1 MNSKNEIK
9 GVMLSLTLFAAVQSA
24 CAQVNADNDLPVP
37 KAIAVGEK
45 LSDSDSK
52 QMIHTARLFYAFWNT
67 GNPEFARAA
76 LAGDFKDN
84 TLPKGRP
91 QGITGVLSASKN
103 FRTAIPDLQCSI
115 EDLLINKDKV
125 VARLV
130 FTGHNT
136 GSFNGR
142 SPTGKPISFFA
153 IDILHVKEG
162 RIYEDWHLEDNLSFL
177 QQIDVIKL

>member
-9 GVMLSLTLFAAVQSA
+9 GVMLSVTLFAAIQSA
-24 CAQVNADNDLPVP
+24 CSQVNADNDLPVP
-37 KAIAVGEK
+37 KSITVGEK
-45 LSDSDSK
+45 LSEIDSK
-52 QMIHTARLFYAFWNT
+52 QMLHTARLFYAFWNT
-67 GNPEFARAA
+67 GSPKFARAA
-76 LAGDFKDN
+76 LADDFKDN
-84 TLPKGRP
+84 TLPKGPP

-103 FRTAIPDLQCSI
+103 FRATIPDLQCSI
-115 EDLLINKDKV
+115 EDLLITKDKV

-136 GSFNGR
+136 GSIDGR

-153 IDILHVKEG
+153 IDILHIKDG

>member
-1 MNSKNEIK
+1 MNLNNKIK
-9 GVMLSLTLFAAVQSA
+9 TVLLSILLYFAVQSV

-37 KAIAVGEK
+37 KSITLSGK
-45 LSDSDSK
+45 LSDSTSN
-52 QMIHTARLFYAFWNT
+52 QMIHIARLFYAFWNT
-67 GNPEFARAA
+67 GNPKFANAV
-76 LAGDFKDN
+76 LGDGFKDN

-91 QGITGVLSASKN
+91 QGITGVLSASKT
-103 FRTAIPDLQCSI
+103 FRTTIPDLQCSI
-115 EDLLINKDKV
+115 EDLLISKDKI

-136 GSFNGR
+136 GPFNGR
-142 SPTGKPISFFA
+142 KPTGKPISFFA
-153 IDILHVKEG
+153 IDILHIKDG

>member
-1 MNSKNEIK
+1 MNSKHEIK
-9 GVMLSLTLFAAVQSA
+9 ILLLGITLFTAAQSV
-24 CAQVNADNDLPVP
+24 CAQAGGNDDLPVP
-37 KAIAVGEK
+37 KSITVGEK
-45 LSDSDSK
+45 LRDSNS
-52 QMIHTARLFYAFWNT
+52 QQLIHTARLFYAFWNT
-67 GNPEFARAA
+67 GSLKFARAA
-76 LAGDFKDN
+76 LADDFKDN

-103 FRTAIPDLQCSI
+103 FRAAIPDLQCSI
-115 EDLLINKDKV
+115 EDMLINKDKV

-153 IDILHVKEG
+153 IDILHIKDG